1 MPSGFSP
8 QGLQIHLRLTDAVAR
23 LIDGHGLRFLGCWLS
38 AAWGITLGFF
48 RLSVKVSFHDVS
60 LLGTRLSGIGSSE
73 DEMSALLRRLGSV
86 HSLGQLGQLPHRNRG
101 AVESTRHGTRGI
113 QKNLPK
119 IRFHVLRSTLP
130 QPFLI
135 TNLALIGFVAFSRGL
150 GQLHVKASRNVWIL
164 ALRLWKI
171 DQLWR
176 SWRSVTSR

>member
-1 MPSGFSP
+1 M
-8 QGLQIHLRLTDAVAR
+8 RLTDAVAR
-23 LIDGHGLRFLGCWLS
+23 LIDGHRLRFLGCWLS

-60 LLGTRLSGIGSSE
+60 LLGTRLSGISSSE

-86 HSLGQLGQLPHRNRG
+86 HSLGQLGQLGQLPHRNRG
-101 AVESTRHGTRGI
+101 AVESTRPGTRGI

-130 QPFLI
+130 QTFLI

-176 SWRSVTSR
+176 SWRSFTSR